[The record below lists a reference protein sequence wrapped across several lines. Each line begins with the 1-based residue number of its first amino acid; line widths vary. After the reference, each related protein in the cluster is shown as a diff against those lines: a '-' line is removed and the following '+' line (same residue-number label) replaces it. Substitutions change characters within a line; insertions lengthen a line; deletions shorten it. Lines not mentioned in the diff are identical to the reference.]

1 MTVSDNKQIKF
12 YLDPDLVEF
21 IELESAKRGC
31 SVSHLCNEAIRQRMK
46 RVAYGRQKRI
56 SEYVQVVKTGRKRA
70 D

>member
-21 IELESAKRGC
+21 IELETTKRGC

-46 RVAYGRQKRI
+46 RVSYGRQKRI
-56 SEYVQVVKTGRKRA
+56 SGYVEVIEKKRR
-70 D
+70 